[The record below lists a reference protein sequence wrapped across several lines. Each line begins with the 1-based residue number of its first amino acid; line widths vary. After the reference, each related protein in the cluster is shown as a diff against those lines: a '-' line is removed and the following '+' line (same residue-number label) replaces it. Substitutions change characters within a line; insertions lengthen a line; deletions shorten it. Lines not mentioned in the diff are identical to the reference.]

1 MFNIKKTM
9 NKVIE
14 ASQDLFMWFITFFV
28 TIFPILYFIWILWLC
43 FFFKENKENMVT
55 EHKQNKKDPFIIV
68 FRKTRTESLII
79 SRIEEICKTRDIQFV
94 ISCYY
99 YNNEKSIQGCVY
111 VVTSKVLFKLFF
123 IKTNL
128 ISKEVHNFKNFIS
141 SQNKSNNSYSNIIDF
156 LDKNNNYQKQSHHN
170 EFFTWS
176 HYYLTDNYIVETNKV
191 EDFLKTF

>member
-1 MFNIKKTM
+1 M

-14 ASQDLFMWFITFFV
+14 ASQDLFMFFTTFFF
-28 TIFPILYFIWILWLC
+28 TFFSILYFVWAFWIC
-43 FFFKENKENMVT
+43 FFFKEKNIQNT
-55 EHKQNKKDPFIIV
+55 HTNKKDPFIIV

-79 SRIEEICKTRDIQFV
+79 SRIEEISKSRDIQFI

-99 YNNEKSIQGCVY
+99 YNDEKSIQGCVY

-141 SQNKSNNSYSNIIDF
+141 KQNRSNNSYYDIVDF
-156 LDKNNNYQKQSHHN
+156 LDKDKNCQKQSHHN

-176 HYYLTDNYIVETNKV
+176 HYYLNDNYNTETNNI
-191 EDFLKTF
+191 ENFLKSF